1 MNAKMIDALK
11 GIHSNLGVLI
21 TEMEN
26 MNMTSHD
33 TAEDEV
39 APKAE
44 AHATKPITKEET
56 TPTTTSSSKSRKERE
71 ASETIPDVSNGLT
84 EEQLNALSYNGL
96 KRLASEMGIPAKG
109 SRADLT
115 EKILAYGGEV
125 PNPDAEDET
134 VEEETPAPKS
144 TRNRKIQ
151 KTQPVEEES
160 DDEDEEDEDPI
171 VAKVNEAVAEMT
183 NEEIADLLAD
193 VGVKV
198 KGGKRQALIDAVIK
212 AVNEGK
218 IDLDDEDSD
227 EEESDEETADESEE
241 YDVNDPENPDM
252 TEERKSAIEA
262 FKSETENDF
271 SEGTITRP
279 QIIDWLNEFHGTKD
293 KMKKKSDDELV
304 EEYIYCVSLLI
315 DDEGEMTEEEGAYTV
330 NGIPYCCG
338 HELAFN
344 EDTNT
349 YICENCGGEYEA
361 DEE

>member
-11 GIHSNLGVLI
+11 GIHSNLGVFI

-26 MNMTSHD
+26 MNKTFHD
-33 TAEDEV
+33 TTEDEV

-44 AHATKPITKEET
+44 APATKPVTKETAPAKT
-56 TPTTTSSSKSRKERE
+56 TRKERE

-115 EKILAYGGEV
+115 EKILAYEGEV

-160 DDEDEEDEDPI
+160 DDEDERDEDPI

-212 AVNEGK
+212 AVNDGK

-315 DDEGEMTEEEGAYTV
+315 NDEGEMTEEEGAYTV

-338 HELAFN
+338 HELVFN

>member
-11 GIHSNLGVLI
+11 GIHSNLGVFI

-26 MNMTSHD
+26 MNKTSHD
-33 TAEDEV
+33 TTEDEV
-39 APKAE
+39 VPKAE
-44 AHATKPITKEET
+44 APATKPVTKETAPAKT
-56 TPTTTSSSKSRKERE
+56 TRKERE

-115 EKILAYGGEV
+115 EKILAYEGEV
-125 PNPDAEDET
+125 SNPDAEDET
-134 VEEETPAPKS
+134 VEEEETPAPKS
-144 TRNRKIQ
+144 TRSRKIQ
-151 KTQPVEEES
+151 KTQPVEEEF
-160 DDEDEEDEDPI
+160 DDEDEGDEDPI

-315 DDEGEMTEEEGAYTV
+315 NDEGEMTEEEGAYTV